1 MLYREALRRAQ
12 HLCIDAGVGEQAPL
26 FLLLELAN
34 LESHNLYAEFD
45 QEMDDALVDAYYKK
59 VDRLLAHEPLD
70 HILGYSYFY
79 GFKFLV
85 NEDVLIPRPETEEL
99 VANVLASY
107 DEFFAGQEVE
117 AIDVGCGSGA
127 IAIAV
132 ALEEKNI
139 HMQASDIS
147 EHAIAVAKENAK
159 NLEANVAFK
168 VGDMLQPFIESNHKV
183 DILISNPP
191 YIPQDEKM
199 EDSVVDFEPHVAL
212 FGGSDGLH
220 FYKEI
225 FKHAHKVIKGKSFLA
240 FEIGYN
246 QKDAL
251 LKEADI
257 YFPNDKKEVLK
268 DLNGK
273 DRMLFIYHNV

>member
-12 HLCIDAGVGEQAPL
+12 ALCVEAGVGEQAPL

-45 QEMDDALVDAYYKK
+45 EEMDDELVAAYYEK

-99 VANVLASY
+99 VANVLATY
-107 DEFFAGQEVE
+107 DEYFEGQDVD

-127 IAIAV
+127 IAIAL
-132 ALEEKNI
+132 AIEEKHL

-147 EHAIAVAKENAK
+147 EHAIKVAKENAK
-159 NLEANVAFK
+159 NLEADVTFL
-168 VGDMLQPFIESNHKV
+168 VGDMLHPFIENNHKV

-191 YIPQDEKM
+191 YIPKDEKM
-199 EDSVVDFEPHVAL
+199 EDSVVDYEPHIAL
-212 FGGSDGLH
+212 FGGSDGLF
-220 FYKEI
+220 FYNEI
-225 FKHAHKVIKGKSFLA
+225 FKHAHKVLKDKSFLA

-246 QKDAL
+246 QKDEL
-251 LKEADI
+251 LELANN

-273 DRMLFIYHNV
+273 DRMLFIYHNL